1 MVGLLTTS
9 FAQSYNA
16 TNIVWLG
23 IGLNSLA
30 TLIHTFKQSNN
41 KLSQNML
48 DNILSIKNGKYVD
61 EGILI
66 DLDDK
71 NDKKHI
77 ENVIISSVV
86 ASTSSI

>member
-1 MVGLLTTS
+1 
-9 FAQSYNA
+9 
-16 TNIVWLG
+16 
-23 IGLNSLA
+23 
-30 TLIHTFKQSNN
+30 
-41 KLSQNML
+41 ML
-48 DNILSIKNGKYVD
+48 DNILSIKNGTYVD

-71 NDKKHI
+71 NDKKPI